1 MFLYFLLLLLERI
14 ENYVCL
20 FVSHQDLRIAYF
32 QSRKRLYNYLCPMSI
47 GFLLVYLSIHL
58 LPKLHFDDSLHWW
71 SICVKGTLTL
81 LIRLSYA
88 LCTLFSVTIAMS
100 VRLSYIKVSQAIL
113 ASSLTIYCL
122 LISGHLPY
130 AIPFLIMTISHFRL
144 VYLKASPIQCIS
156 TETDSC

>member
-20 FVSHQDLRIAYF
+20 FVSYQDLRIAYF

-88 LCTLFSVTIAMS
+88 LCPLFSVAIAMS

-113 ASSLTIYCL
+113 DSSLITIYCL

-130 AIPFLIMTISHFRL
+130 ILPYIYFRH
-144 VYLKASPIQCIS
+144 VYLKASPIQYIS
-156 TETDSC
+156 TDSC